1 MATIV
6 DQTLKRK
13 DVPVSAQGPGQD
25 IGTQGISK
33 TRGLV
38 DLKSRFASD
47 NNGEGRS
54 LYSLGW
60 NKGQDTVID
69 RAGIGIQYM
78 DEIASK
84 ANIY

>member
-1 MATIV
+1 MATIT
-6 DQTLKRK
+6 DQTLKRQEA
-13 DVPVSAQGPGQD
+13 PVSAQGPGQD

-60 NKGQDTVID
+60 SKGHDAVID
-69 RAGIGIQYM
+69 RAGIDVKYQ